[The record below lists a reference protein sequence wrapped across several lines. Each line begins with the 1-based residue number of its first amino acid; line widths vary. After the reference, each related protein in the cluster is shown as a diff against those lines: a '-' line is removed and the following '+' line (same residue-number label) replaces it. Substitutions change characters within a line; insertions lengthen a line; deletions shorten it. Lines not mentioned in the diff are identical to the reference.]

1 MSVYFFSKVNYR
13 DTQYRYNFS
22 IYGRIPHVEYN
33 FINSTF
39 TWCCLF
45 VIILCFFLN
54 MHVSQLYPLVLS
66 LRTLYIGR
74 LGNLR
79 SDKGDANE
87 IVAENRVRVISDL
100 SQLYFKSYSK
110 EPKCDRF
117 WFIHILSYRFNRIRS
132 QLETVLDFWLVN
144 VCLKECHLIKGGHTF
159 RLLAARPT

>member
-1 MSVYFFSKVNYR
+1 MSVYFFFPKSIIETHNT
-13 DTQYRYNFS
+13 DNFS

-54 MHVSQLYPLVLS
+54 MHVNQLYPLVLS

-87 IVAENRVRVISDL
+87 IVAENRVRVISDSFATL
-100 SQLYFKSYSK
+100 FQ
-110 EPKCDRF
+110 
-117 WFIHILSYRFNRIRS
+117 
-132 QLETVLDFWLVN
+132 VL
-144 VCLKECHLIKGGHTF
+144 
-159 RLLAARPT
+159 

>member
-1 MSVYFFSKVNYR
+1 
-13 DTQYRYNFS
+13 
-22 IYGRIPHVEYN
+22 
-33 FINSTF
+33 
-39 TWCCLF
+39 
-45 VIILCFFLN
+45 

-117 WFIHILSYRFNRIRS
+117 
-132 QLETVLDFWLVN
+132 
-144 VCLKECHLIKGGHTF
+144 
-159 RLLAARPT
+159 